1 MNSRK
6 NRAIARA
13 QLAKFAR
20 HNDIPIRKVDVE
32 RHVEIT
38 FGRNAEGPTTEFF
51 PLSALGKELLAVF
64 TAAADCQGIPYEKHE
79 IRGH

>member
-51 PLSALGKELLAVF
+51 RAW
-64 TAAADCQGIPYEKHE
+64 
-79 IRGH
+79 